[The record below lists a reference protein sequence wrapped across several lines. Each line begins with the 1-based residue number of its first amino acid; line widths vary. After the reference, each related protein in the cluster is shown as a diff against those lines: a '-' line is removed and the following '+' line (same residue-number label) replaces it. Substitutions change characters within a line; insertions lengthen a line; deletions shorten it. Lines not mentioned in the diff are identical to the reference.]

1 MLQKSKK
8 EREGPPP
15 TRSNRHKHYQQR
27 RRPINKT
34 SANSNIHDGNSK
46 PQLTSDGSIN
56 PSQRRPPRYDHSKH
70 HRQHANND
78 QSKHRHHHS
87 QLPTNHEETLTTQT
101 VDSVGGCISDV
112 ATTGDSL
119 SYEASSSCTHQ
130 RPQSRKWER
139 AWPVDKP
146 VDSQEDHGGV
156 TSRRRERRKNHSFQQ
171 QTNSRV
177 EPDQQSTIATSK
189 QLSVADEPKDSVQVA
204 MFAKLDKD
212 GPTHQITCCPHSIL
226 ASECES
232 ASNGQACD
240 HVQPLSH
247 ARTLHG
253 PRGKSAGTGN
263 RSHRRTKNIVINIG
277 SGSRQTGAHAHSSQ
291 EKKPRSHSNY

>member
-8 EREGPPP
+8 GPPP
-15 TRSNRHKHYQQR
+15 TRNDRHKRYQQR

-34 SANSNIHDGNSK
+34 SANSSIHNGDSK
-46 PQLTSDGSIN
+46 PELTSDGSMN
-56 PSQRRPPRYDHSKH
+56 LSQKRPPRYDHSKH
-70 HRQHANND
+70 HRQHTHND
-78 QSKHRHHHS
+78 QSKHRHS
-87 QLPTNHEETLTTQT
+87 RLPTNEETPTTQT

-119 SYEASSSCTHQ
+119 AYEASMDCTHQ

-146 VDSQEDHGGV
+146 VDSQEDHGGD

-177 EPDQQSTIATSK
+177 EPDQQSTVATSK
-189 QLSVADEPKDSVQVA
+189 QLSAADELKDSVQVA
-204 MFAKLDKD
+204 MFAKLNKD

-232 ASNGQACD
+232 VSNGQACD
-240 HVQPLSH
+240 HVQPSSH
-247 ARTLHG
+247 ARTVHE
-253 PRGKSAGTGN
+253 PRGKSAGMGN

-291 EKKPRSHSNY
+291 GKKPCSHSNY